1 MRQLLVLDSKYRTN
15 PEEKEHEYK
24 FKLNT
29 KMKIN
34 GIIRLEQFVF
44 QNSQYVF
51 NTEKKSNKFIYTAGG
66 IPTNI
71 TFEGM
76 FDNTDSFVR
85 RFNEVLASHSISIR
99 MSYSSSLYEI
109 TIQHLQGEI
118 FSLEE
123 FYDEGGFMDLIGFK
137 KVNTGQNVYTNENV
151 PKLFS
156 QRLIYI
162 SIPEIGTYSL
172 LTRNSKPYTFL
183 VLSKTGFEIVSNIK
197 KNLQM
202 SFM

>member
-1 MRQLLVLDSKYRTN
+1 M
-15 PEEKEHEYK
+15 
-24 FKLNT
+24 FGNT
-29 KMKIN
+29 
-34 GIIRLEQFVF
+34 
-44 QNSQYVF
+44 Y
-51 NTEKKSNKFIYTAGG
+51 
-66 IPTNI
+66 
-71 TFEGM
+71 
-76 FDNTDSFVR
+76 SFVR

-123 FYDEGGFMDLIGFK
+123 FYDEGGFMNLIGFK

-172 LTRNSKPYTFL
+172 ITKNSKPYKFL
-183 VLSKTGFEIVSNIK
+183 VLSKHGFEIVSNINNTFENEFYVK
-197 KNLQM
+197 DKEVDELTIKIHDSDGLPFVNSKGNANFIIVL
-202 SFM
+202 SY